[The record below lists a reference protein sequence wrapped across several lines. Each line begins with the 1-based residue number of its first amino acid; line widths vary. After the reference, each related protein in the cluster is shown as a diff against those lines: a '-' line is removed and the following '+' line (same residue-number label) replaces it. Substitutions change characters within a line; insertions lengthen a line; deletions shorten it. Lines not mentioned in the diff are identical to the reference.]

1 MLLYWKTAGKLT
13 GYSRI
18 QSQSY
23 SLNKCAKK
31 YDLNW
36 HEMMLWQ
43 AGKNYDK
50 YFSKKIK
57 LHPLQWIE

>member
-1 MLLYWKTAGKLT
+1 
-13 GYSRI
+13 
-18 QSQSY
+18 
-23 SLNKCAKK
+23 
-31 YDLNW
+31 LNW